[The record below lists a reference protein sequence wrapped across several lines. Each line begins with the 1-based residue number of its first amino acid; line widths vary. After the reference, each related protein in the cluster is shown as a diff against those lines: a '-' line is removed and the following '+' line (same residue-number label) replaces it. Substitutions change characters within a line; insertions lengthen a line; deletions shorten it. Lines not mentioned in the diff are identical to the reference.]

1 MKKFCVMILIMVFAS
16 VGVVIAGDQI
26 ENTIPDY
33 TQEDTTDTNGRA
45 AHLDTDKEGDQLN
58 PVERAIVL
66 KDAVKSNQ
74 LNPNLAE

>member
-1 MKKFCVMILIMVFAS
+1 MKKLCVMFLIIMFTCVGIGLAS
-16 VGVVIAGDQI
+16 D
-26 ENTIPDY
+26 ENEDKIPNY
-33 TQEDTTDTNGRA
+33 IQEDTTDTNGRA

-66 KDAVKSNQ
+66 KDGAKSNQ